1 MSEQSLQRDARRFA
15 NAANRRGIFDRFL
28 LGLVVLL
35 AVVRAGEALA
45 GDPVPA
51 AKFDAGDWHPYTT
64 FSAFA
69 PADKYQLPSL
79 VETQSFSAKDFRP
92 HGRSIF
98 DSDSRLNVADEA
110 LMPNTTLWQRLSEF
124 RTHDRVRLL
133 TLWESRASS
142 ISLQTGKRGDPS
154 LQWTSRLM
162 NRGGATRGLLDRLF
176 PVSALDGGS
185 HPASHPANPQ
195 PSGKGAVSLL
205 TQHSGASPP

>member
-1 MSEQSLQRDARRFA
+1 MSELSLQRDARRIS
-15 NAANRRGIFDRFL
+15 NAANRRGTFDRIL

-35 AVVRAGEALA
+35 TVARAGEAMA
-45 GDPVPA
+45 GDQVPA
-51 AKFDAGDWHPYTT
+51 AKFDAGDWHPYTS

-79 VETQSFSAKDFRP
+79 VEPQSFPAKDFRP

-162 NRGGATRGLLDRLF
+162 NHGGATRGLLDRLF
-176 PVSALDGGS
+176 
-185 HPASHPANPQ
+185 
-195 PSGKGAVSLL
+195 
-205 TQHSGASPP
+205 